1 MPEIKSVIARLT
13 TEQEVELF
21 KRLAYKSTLEAGYEF
36 GLENIYKDKTAIRN
50 AVKSV
55 YAKVKANPSKYGVD
69 DQVVQVVADAMAHRN
84 IAGARKEISQAEQEI
99 DTKDI
104 KTMVVGVRDKAFR
117 LLDLKL
123 TRASKSKKA
132 LDALNIVALSTTAAT
147 MFDKAQII
155 QGQATEH
162 IAVMGKIDGNIKP
175 DEAIDLILRMRESNI
190 AQHASKKHQ

>member
-1 MPEIKSVIARLT
+1 MPTKLT
-13 TEQEVELF
+13 PVQEVELF

-50 AVKSV
+50 AVKGV
-55 YAKVKANPSKYGVD
+55 YTKIKANPSKYGIEE
-69 DQVVQVVADAMAHRN
+69 QTVQIVADAMAHRN
-84 IAGARKEISQAEQEI
+84 LAGARKEISQAEQEI

-104 KTMVVGVRDKAFR
+104 RTMVVGVRDKAFR
-117 LLDLKL
+117 LLDMKL

-132 LDALNIVALSTTAAT
+132 LDGLNIVQLSTTAAT

-162 IAVMGKIDGNIKP
+162 IAIMGKIDGNIKP
-175 DEAIDLILRMRESNI
+175 EEAIDLILKMRENNI
-190 AQHASKKHQ
+190 AQHATKK